1 MKKGVALLITI
12 LILAIFSVLVL
23 KSFSISTQVVNQNN
37 EIRLLSQSNRLL
49 EDSKKIVKNTLK
61 DINSTEAYAILFSEP
76 FVIANKNFTL
86 TFTFSPVENG
96 LNINSLLQN
105 SKRNEESI
113 LVFETILRT
122 YNVQNIQFFVD
133 LILDTI
139 DEDVDER
146 SYGSE
151 IILKDTFFTN
161 SKIYSQKHFDKI
173 IDYYAQVKDA
183 KNIYKVDWGK
193 YIRFDEDAIDVNFA
207 SIELLKI
214 LLSNPYINDA
224 FKKTYYENYDDL
236 KIDEDKQAFLNNLN
250 LTFTTSR
257 ILVKVAFDDLIKKV
271 NFKFIY
277 DKKANTIENIKYGF
291 GENSDS

>member
-12 LILAIFSVLVL
+12 VILAIFSVLVL

-113 LVFETILRT
+113 LVFETILST

-161 SKIYSQKHFDKI
+161 SKIYSQKHLDKI

>member
-113 LVFETILRT
+113 LVFETILST

>member
-12 LILAIFSVLVL
+12 VILAIFSVLVL

-113 LVFETILRT
+113 LVFENILRT

-161 SKIYSQKHFDKI
+161 SKIYSQKHLDKI